1 MPIRTGI
8 VSAVIPKPIHNG
20 SRWHKHRQ
28 VVGLRYDVVIHI
40 GMAPLY
46 LFTKD
51 PLLAS
56 WCKAKIGTEVT
67 LHTAYEW
74 WGERIVKVDLERV
87 VA

>member
-8 VSAVIPKPIHNG
+8 VSAVREKPIHNG

-46 LFTKD
+46 LYTKD
-51 PLLAS
+51 ELLAS
-56 WCKAKIGTEVT
+56 WCKAQIGKEVT
-67 LHTAYEW
+67 LHTMDGH
-74 WGERIVKVDLERV
+74 WGERIVKADLEN